1 MQKQKLKN
9 KKTNYPQGRGITPRP
24 LNICIMSVQEAKDLL
39 RANGYFTDNLWSIQD
54 VQMRY
59 KCDDETAQDILNQAL
74 TNGSVMEHI
83 HEAIQMICEEE
94 QLEEVED

>member
-1 MQKQKLKN
+1 
-9 KKTNYPQGRGITPRP
+9 
-24 LNICIMSVQEAKDLL
+24 
-39 RANGYFTDNLWSIQD
+39 
-54 VQMRY
+54 MRY

-94 QLEEVED
+94 QLEEVEED

>member
-1 MQKQKLKN
+1 
-9 KKTNYPQGRGITPRP
+9 
-24 LNICIMSVQEAKDLL
+24 MSVQEAKDLL

-59 KCDDETAQDILNQAL
+59 KCDDETAQEILNRAL

-83 HEAIQMICEEE
+83 HEAIQMICDEEK
-94 QLEEVED
+94 LEEVEED